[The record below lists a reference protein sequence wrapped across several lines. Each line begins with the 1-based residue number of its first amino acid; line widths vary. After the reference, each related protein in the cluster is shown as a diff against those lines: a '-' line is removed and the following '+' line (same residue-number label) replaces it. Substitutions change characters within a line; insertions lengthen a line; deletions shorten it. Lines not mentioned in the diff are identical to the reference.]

1 MRGYRFILLCILYAV
16 LCTLNVQAW
25 TLRWDLTDDKH
36 YSLSEASKTLLQQ
49 TDAPVEVTI
58 LLDGDLNA
66 GFRRLKKATEETV
79 EEMSVYAAI
88 RVNDRMSASL
98 NDGMMRDSLGLRPI
112 VIHERE
118 QNGKTAQTTVYP
130 YALMRYKGRQTV
142 VSLLKNTRGLSGEE
156 NLNASIEQLEFA
168 FMEALQ
174 GLTRTQTPRIA
185 ILEGHNEPDE
195 AHTYDLTMA
204 LSKYFQVDRG
214 MIGTDVHMLDP
225 YKAILIISPQ
235 TAFSDTERFIIDQ
248 YIMRGGTVLWAIDGV
263 RFSEQVLQQEGYTPI
278 IALDL
283 GLTEMLFRYGIR
295 INPALVQD
303 IQCLSIPVNVSTDPE
318 QPNLQPM
325 PWTFAPLLLTSEGS
339 PVTRGLG
346 QVMSTFVSPID
357 AVGGEDGIEK
367 RILLATSTA
376 SRVTA
381 SPAEVNLNDMNPD
394 LNTFQYQY
402 VPVAVSLEGSFG
414 SAYAHRMVPEGVESQ
429 ESRVES
435 IIKRST
441 KTRQVVIGSGSIL
454 LNEMQRSTPLP
465 MGYDRYS
472 GMQFS
477 NRDFIVNALL
487 WLTDSEG
494 LIGLREKTVAMRL
507 LNDRR
512 AHEQRASVQAI
523 STISPVALLALV
535 GATTQAKHHGCDGSE
550 SKQCFF
556 HSVFV
561 FLWLIFL
568 FVIVRWGIFAWHTQ

>member
-1 MRGYRFILLCILYAV
+1 MRGYRFILLCILYSV
-16 LCTLNVQAW
+16 FCIQVQAW

-36 YSLSEASKTLLQQ
+36 YSLSEASKNLLRQ
-49 TDAPVEVTI
+49 TDAPIEVTI

-79 EEMSVYAAI
+79 EEMNIFGDVRCTMYDVQSHFV
-88 RVNDRMSASL
+88 
-98 NDGMMRDSLGLRPI
+98 DSLGLRPV

-130 YALMRYKGRQTV
+130 YALMRYKGKQTV

-214 MIGTDVHMLDP
+214 MIGTDAHMLDG

-248 YIMRGGTVLWAIDGV
+248 YIMRGGTVLWALDGV
-263 RFSEQVLQQEGYTPI
+263 RFSEQVLQQEGFTPI
-278 IALDL
+278 VALDL

-339 PVTRGLG
+339 PITRGLG

-381 SPAEVNLNDMNPD
+381 SPGEVNLNDMNPD

-414 SAYAHRMVPEGVESQ
+414 SAYAHRMVPEGVTVSGEGLAVSD
-429 ESRVES
+429 

-454 LNEMQRSTPLP
+454 LNEMQRTTPLP

-512 AHEQRASVQAI
+512 AHEQRTSVQAI

-535 GATTQAKHHGCDGSE
+535 GGLVYIIRKRKYAFKS
-550 SKQCFF
+550 
-556 HSVFV
+556 
-561 FLWLIFL
+561 
-568 FVIVRWGIFAWHTQ
+568 